1 MVKVEI
7 NPKGVIELFKSPEIQ
22 EHLKKVGE
30 SVKQSAGDGNYGVQV
45 HNAGFTAIC
54 NVYAGDAKTA
64 RKTYKNNT
72 LLKAL
77 GGLPQKK
84 QRIL

>member
-1 MVKVEI
+1 MVKVEV
-7 NPKGVIELFKSPEIQ
+7 NPKGVAELFKSPEIQ
-22 EHLKKVGE
+22 DHLKKVGE
-30 SVKQSAGDGNYGVQV
+30 SVKHSAGDGNYGVQV

-54 NVYAGDAKTA
+54 NVYAEDAKTA
-64 RKTYKNNT
+64 KKTFQNNT

-84 QRIL
+84 QRII